1 MTLKMRF
8 THKMN
13 LSQAKAGLVFAA
25 RKQGPP
31 RHPDPKY
38 FTLFSTILANVL
50 WICANAAVL
59 LPNHHSVLRLL
70 TGLASAAL
78 TAL

>member
-1 MTLKMRF
+1 MTFYIKF
-8 THKMN
+8 AHKMN
-13 LSQAKAGLVFAA
+13 LSKAKAALFFAA
-25 RKQGPP
+25 RKQGLP

-59 LPNHHSVLRLL
+59 LPDHHSVLRLL